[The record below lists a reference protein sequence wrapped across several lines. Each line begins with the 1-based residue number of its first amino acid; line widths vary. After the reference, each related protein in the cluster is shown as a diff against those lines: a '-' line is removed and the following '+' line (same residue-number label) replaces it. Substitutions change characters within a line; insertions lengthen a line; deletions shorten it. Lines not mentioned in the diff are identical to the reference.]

1 MMKLDIP
8 NSVKKIVFF
17 LITIALPFFTFR
29 CSKTKATPPPPP
41 PVIKPSIASFTP
53 TSGPTGT
60 EITING
66 TKLTGVAAVSFGG
79 IAAAS
84 FSIVNDTKITAVVGT
99 GASGDINLVT
109 PSGTATLAGFTYVIP
124 QPTITAISP
133 NNGTTNS
140 TITITGTNFTGTTA
154 VSFGGVAA
162 SSFSVVNDKNI
173 TAIVGTGS
181 SGNVVVSTPSGN
193 ATFGG
198 FTYTNVSIT
207 ACKLPHATASTTIGI
222 GFPVRPY
229 RTPSTKSVKVG
240 VIFVDFTDNI
250 ATRTPQALFNQT
262 LSPHA
267 EQFLS
272 DVSYNNLNVTFE
284 PTFQWFRMSKP
295 TTSYTLSTFAGHKA
309 YIQEAISLADSKVDF
324 SKFEHLLVI
333 SSPDAGAFNVGPTFT
348 SNHPSNGI
356 SVDGVVLNNAITSG
370 RDLIAWKPGLW
381 FCHEFGHSMG
391 LVDLYT
397 YSGSPN
403 LRFVGQFGI
412 MGTIGGAGT
421 EFFGW
426 ERWLLGWMK
435 DDQVVCHNT
444 TGNGSVTLTPIE
456 TAGGIKLLTIP
467 IDANSAVVVECR
479 RKLGYDNSLPKEGP
493 LVYVVDTRINSGE
506 GAIKVLPINLTDDK
520 KLDATLS
527 LNQTL
532 TYNNISITY
541 TLRSANGDLV
551 TYEKK

>member
-1 MMKLDIP
+1 MNNNLLSVSSYKLYTMEKLDIS
-8 NSVKKIVFF
+8 NFVKKIVFF
-17 LITIALPFFTFR
+17 LIAIALPFFTIR
-29 CSKTKATPPPPP
+29 CSKTEATPPPPS
-41 PVIKPSIASFTP
+41 PVIKPTIASFAP

-66 TKLTGVAAVSFGG
+66 TKLTGVTAVSFGG
-79 IAAAS
+79 VAAAS
-84 FSIVNDTKITAVVGT
+84 FAIVNDTKITAVVGT
-99 GASGDINLVT
+99 GASGDVSLVT

-140 TITITGTNFTGTTA
+140 TITITGTNFTGVTA
-154 VSFGGVAA
+154 VSFGGVAV
-162 SSFSVVNDKNI
+162 SSFSVVNDKTI
-173 TAIVGTGS
+173 TAVVGTGS

-193 ATFGG
+193 ATFSG
-198 FTYTNVSIT
+198 FSYNNVT
-207 ACKLPHATASTTIGI
+207 VTTCKLPHASASTAIGI

-250 ATRTPQALFNQT
+250 ATRTPQDLFNQT

-272 DVSYNNLNVTFE
+272 AVSYNNLNVTFE

-295 TTSYTLSTFAGHKA
+295 TTSYAFSTFEGHKA

-356 SVDGVVLNNAITSG
+356 SVDGVILNNAITSG
-370 RDLIAWKPGLW
+370 RDLISWKPGLW

-412 MGTIGGAGT
+412 MGNIGGAGT

-435 DDQVVCHNT
+435 DDQVVCHNS

-493 LVYVVDTRINSGE
+493 LVYIVDTRIDSGN

-520 KLDATLS
+520 NL
-527 LNQTL
+527 
-532 TYNNISITY
+532 
-541 TLRSANGDLV
+541 LRRLF
-551 TYEKK
+551 YH

>member
-1 MMKLDIP
+1 MEKIIISNLLQ
-8 NSVKKIVFF
+8 KFIVFS
-17 LITIALPFFTFR
+17 ITIIICFFTIT
-29 CSKTKATPPPPP
+29 CKKTEPIPPPPI
-41 PVIKPSIASFTP
+41 IKPSIVSFSP
-53 TSGPTGT
+53 TSGTTGT

-66 TKLTGVAAVSFGG
+66 TKLTGVTAVSFGG
-79 IAAAS
+79 VAAAS
-84 FSIVNDTKITAVVGT
+84 FAIVNDTKITAVVST
-99 GASGDINLVT
+99 GASGDVSLVT

-124 QPTITAISP
+124 PPTITAISP
-133 NNGTTNS
+133 NNGTINS
-140 TITITGTNFTGTTA
+140 TITITGTNFTGATA

-162 SSFSVVNDKNI
+162 SSFSVVNDKTI
-173 TAIVGTGS
+173 TAVVGTGS
-181 SGNVVVSTPSGN
+181 SGNIVVTTPGGN

-198 FTYTNVSIT
+198 FTYNNVSVT

-272 DVSYNNLNVTFE
+272 AVSYNNLNVTFE
-284 PTFQWFRMSKP
+284 PTFEWFRMSKP

-324 SKFEHLLVI
+324 SKFDHLLVI
-333 SSPDAGAFNVGPTFT
+333 SSPDAGAFNIGPTFT

-403 LRFVGQFGI
+403 LRFVGQFG
-412 MGTIGGAGT
+412 
-421 EFFGW
+421 
-426 ERWLLGWMK
+426 LL
-435 DDQVVCHNT
+435 
-444 TGNGSVTLTPIE
+444 
-456 TAGGIKLLTIP
+456 
-467 IDANSAVVVECR
+467 
-479 RKLGYDNSLPKEGP
+479 
-493 LVYVVDTRINSGE
+493 
-506 GAIKVLPINLTDDK
+506 
-520 KLDATLS
+520 
-527 LNQTL
+527 
-532 TYNNISITY
+532 
-541 TLRSANGDLV
+541 
-551 TYEKK
+551 